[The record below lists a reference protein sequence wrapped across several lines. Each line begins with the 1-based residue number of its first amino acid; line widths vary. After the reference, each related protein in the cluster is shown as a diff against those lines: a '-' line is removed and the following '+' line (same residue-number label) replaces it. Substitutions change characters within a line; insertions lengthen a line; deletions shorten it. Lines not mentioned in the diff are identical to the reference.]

1 MKKAYFFNT
10 LLFALVFCAVSC
22 EKDNMPGPDAQ
33 VFGII
38 KDKTTGLPV
47 ETDLINGSAI
57 EAFELGYATPVS
69 QRWVI
74 KNNGEY
80 RNNLVFSN
88 QYNFELRNSN
98 FFPISVPNQTIKP
111 GENKLD
117 FEVNPYIRVK
127 NCTITYDAAAK
138 RINASFSLEAGQ
150 SAVKVRAVRLYAFSD
165 IYVGEPTKFGTS
177 GTGFT
182 QSFTP
187 SKVIDNATITL
198 NIDLAANAGFFP
210 TGRDYF
216 FRVGALAD
224 VTGVG
229 TIRHNYAPN
238 VKITL

>member
-1 MKKAYFFNT
+1 MKKAHFFNT
-10 LLFALVFCAVSC
+10 LLFAIVLSSVSC

-47 ETDLINGSAI
+47 ETDLVNGSAI

-98 FFPISVPNQTIKP
+98 FFPISVLNQTIKP

-117 FEVNPYIRVK
+117 FQVDPYIRVK

-138 RINASFSLEAGQ
+138 RINATFSLEAGQ
-150 SAVKVRAVRLYAFSD
+150 STVKVRAVRLYAFSD
-165 IYVGEPTKFGTS
+165 TYVGEPTKFSTAGS
-177 GTGFT
+177 GFT
-182 QSFTP
+182 VSYTP
-187 SKVIDNATITL
+187 SKVIDNASISL
-198 NIDLAANAGFFP
+198 SIDLAANASFFP

-238 VKITL
+238 VKISL

>member
-1 MKKAYFFNT
+1 MRKAYFLNIV
-10 LLFALVFCAVSC
+10 LFVTVLSFVSC
-22 EKDNMPGPDAQ
+22 EKDNLPGPNAQ

-38 KDKTTGLPV
+38 KDKTTGMPV
-47 ETDLINGSAI
+47 ETDLVNGSAI

-80 RNNLVFSN
+80 RNDLVFSN
-88 QYNFELRNSN
+88 EYNFELRNSN
-98 FFPISVPNQTIKP
+98 FYPISVLKQTIKP

-117 FEVNPYIRVK
+117 FDVDPYIRVK

-150 SAVKVRAVRLYAFSD
+150 STVKVRAVRLYAFSD
-165 IYVGEPTKFGTS
+165 IYVGEPTKFGTT

-182 QSFTP
+182 QTYTP

-198 NIDLAANAGFFP
+198 SIDLAANTAFFP

>member
-1 MKKAYFFNT
+1 MKKGYFLNT
-10 LLFALVFCAVSC
+10 LIFAIVLSSVSC
-22 EKDNMPGPDAQ
+22 KKDNMPGPDAQ
-33 VFGII
+33 VYGII
-38 KDKTTGLPV
+38 KDKTTGLSV
-47 ETDLINGSAI
+47 ETDLVNGSAI

-88 QYNFELRNSN
+88 QYTFELRNSN
-98 FFPISVPNQTIKP
+98 FFPISMPNQTIRP

-117 FEVNPYIRVK
+117 FEVDPYIRVK

-150 SAVKVRAVRLYAFSD
+150 STVKVRAVRLYAFSD
-165 IYVGEPTKFGTS
+165 IYVGEPTKFGTT

-182 QSFTP
+182 QTYTP
-187 SKVIDNATITL
+187 SKVIDNATVTL
-198 NIDLAANAGFFP
+198 SIDLAANTAFFP

-224 VTGVG
+224 VAGVG
-229 TIRHNYAPN
+229 TIRYNYAPN
-238 VKITL
+238 VKLPL

>member
-10 LLFALVFCAVSC
+10 LLFALVLSAASC

-47 ETDLINGSAI
+47 ETDLVNGSAI

-88 QYNFELRNSN
+88 KYNFELRNSN

-117 FEVNPYIRVK
+117 FEVDPYIRVK
-127 NCTITYDAAAK
+127 NCNISYDAAAK
-138 RINASFSLEAGQ
+138 KINASFSLEAGQ
-150 SAVKVRAVRLYAFSD
+150 TIVKLKAVRLYAFSD
-165 IYVGEPTKFGTS
+165 IYVGEPTKFATTGS
-177 GTGFT
+177 GFS
-182 QSFTP
+182 QSYTP
-187 SKVIDNATITL
+187 SKIIDNATITL
-198 NIDLAANAGFFP
+198 SIDLAANAGFFP

-238 VKITL
+238 VKISL